1 MGFWNNLTSLF
12 TGIRATKDSNG
23 EFFYMIG
30 GGSGGSTWA
39 FENPKNYIDAYVGC
53 PPLSATIGRLGQYTC
68 AAKEWVL
75 NVNDDDEAKGE
86 FADNIRRLLRKPNIL
101 QSWKKFKYQYNVFK
115 RLFGYCPVLVVNPS
129 GFKGLTS
136 KTSLWILPPWCVDIK
151 LTGKYYSATETKDLV
166 ESITFTY
173 GRQRSP
179 MEIDNII
186 LLTDFSFGIDN
197 QVLPA
202 SRAKNLAYPIATVV
216 NGLRSGNTLIK
227 KKGGIGILSNGA
239 KDSVGHIPMLPADK
253 KEVQDSLG
261 KYGLS
266 EDQSE
271 IIVTNANLN
280 WQPMTYD
287 AGQLKIPESVALASQ
302 MIADEYGF
310 NVMLLSQTQNAT
322 FSNIRELKREVYQ
335 TTVIPEDENDAQ
347 VFEEHFKCREN
358 NVRFVVDYTGVEAMQ
373 QNKKDVATARQTMT
387 NSCRT
392 EFFSNVIT
400 LNQWLKNIEEE
411 EITGGHGDKYY
422 HELVTLG
429 WSFDNK
435 PQPIAQQETAEAK

>member
-23 EFFYMIG
+23 EFFYIMG

-86 FADNIRRLLRKPNIL
+86 FADNIRRLLRNPNLL
-101 QSWKKFKYQYNVFK
+101 QSWKKFKYQYNAFK
-115 RLFGYCPVLVVNPS
+115 RLFGYCPILVVNPS
-129 GFKGLTS
+129 GFTGLTS
-136 KTSLWILPPWCVDIK
+136 KTSLWILPPWCVDVK
-151 LTGKYYSATETKDLV
+151 LTGKYYSATETKDLIEKISFNYSGKKTDLEL
-166 ESITFTY
+166 ESV
-173 GRQRSP
+173 
-179 MEIDNII
+179 I

-202 SRAKNLAYPIATVV
+202 SRAKNLAYPIATVI
-216 NGLRSGNTLIK
+216 NGLRSANTIIK
-227 KKGGIGILSNGA
+227 KRGGIGILSNGA

-253 KEVQDSLG
+253 KEVQENLS

-280 WQPMTYD
+280 WQPMTFD
-287 AGQLKIPESVALASQ
+287 AGQLKISESVALAAQ
-302 MIADEYGF
+302 MIADAYGF

-322 FSNIRELKREVYQ
+322 FSNVRELKREIFQ

-358 NVRFVVDYTGVEAMQ
+358 NVRWVVDYTAVEALQ
-373 QNKKDVATARQTMT
+373 QSRQDAASARNVLSMGLQ
-387 NSCRT
+387 R
-392 EFFSNVIT
+392 EFRSNVIT
-400 LNQWLKNIEEE
+400 LNQWLQAVELE
-411 EITGGHGDKYY
+411 TVSHGDKYY
-422 HELVTLG
+422 SDFLKEGVLFAAPEEEKKTE
-429 WSFDNK
+429 S
-435 PQPIAQQETAEAK
+435 AE